1 MSKTLTVIFLAITL
15 GGCIPLP
22 ISLGVSGWSYLVSGK
37 SPTDHLISQ
46 TINQDCKILRLA
58 VGKEPCAAFTNGER
72 SLVWAVLRGDRGRA
86 AVTSGAAK
94 LVMPTDAVA
103 PPVVSAP
110 IVSVPMIETSSLRAD
125 LDGGAQPLVP
135 IMAHVAVENLEGAL
149 LAEEMP
155 AAQPNWRDAPSTGG
169 EVAMVRPKPR
179 PSREVRRMGRGD
191 YALVLGSV
199 AELDR
204 AARLLSRFSAH
215 QAGIVSVEV
224 NGRTWHRVVVGPAPL
239 TEVRRLKTALGRVDG
254 KHPWIFDTKQ
264 S

>member
-72 SLVWAVLRGDRGRA
+72 SLVWAVLRGDRERA

-103 PPVVSAP
+103 PPVVLAP

-125 LDGGAQPLVP
+125 LDGGAHSLVP
-135 IMAHVAVENLEGAL
+135 ITANVAVENLEEAL
-149 LAEEMP
+149 LAEDMR

-215 QAGIVSVEV
+215 QASIVSVEV

>member
-1 MSKTLTVIFLAITL
+1 MSKTLYVIFLAITL

-22 ISLGVSGWSYLVSGK
+22 ISLGFSGWSYLVSGK

-46 TINQDCKILRLA
+46 TINQDCRILRLA

-72 SLVWAVLRGDRGRA
+72 SLVWAVLRGNRESA
-86 AVTSGAAK
+86 AVTSGASK
-94 LVMPTDAVA
+94 LIMPTDVIA

-110 IVSVPMIETSSLRAD
+110 TVSMPMIETSSLRAD
-125 LDGGAQPLVP
+125 LNGGAQPVFP
-135 IMAHVAVENLEGAL
+135 NMAHVAVENLEGAL
-149 LAEEMP
+149 LAEETT
-155 AAQPNWRDAPSTGG
+155 AAQPNWRDAPSTGSK
-169 EVAMVRPKPR
+169 VAMVQPKPR

-204 AARLLSRFSAH
+204 AARLLLRFSAH
-215 QAGIVSVEV
+215 QASIVSVEV

-254 KHPWIFDTKQ
+254 KHPWIFDIKQ

>member
-1 MSKTLTVIFLAITL
+1 
-15 GGCIPLP
+15 
-22 ISLGVSGWSYLVSGK
+22 
-37 SPTDHLISQ
+37 
-46 TINQDCKILRLA
+46 
-58 VGKEPCAAFTNGER
+58 
-72 SLVWAVLRGDRGRA
+72 
-86 AVTSGAAK
+86 VTSGAAK

-149 LAEEMP
+149 LAEETP

-215 QAGIVSVEV
+215 QASIVSVEV

>member
-1 MSKTLTVIFLAITL
+1 
-15 GGCIPLP
+15 
-22 ISLGVSGWSYLVSGK
+22 
-37 SPTDHLISQ
+37 
-46 TINQDCKILRLA
+46 
-58 VGKEPCAAFTNGER
+58 
-72 SLVWAVLRGDRGRA
+72 
-86 AVTSGAAK
+86 
-94 LVMPTDAVA
+94 
-103 PPVVSAP
+103 
-110 IVSVPMIETSSLRAD
+110 
-125 LDGGAQPLVP
+125 
-135 IMAHVAVENLEGAL
+135 
-149 LAEEMP
+149 
-155 AAQPNWRDAPSTGG
+155 
-169 EVAMVRPKPR
+169 MVRPKPR

-199 AELDR
+199 GELDR

>member
-86 AVTSGAAK
+86 AVTPGAAK

-149 LAEEMP
+149 LAEETP
-155 AAQPNWRDAPSTGG
+155 AAQPNWRDAPSIGG

-215 QAGIVSVEV
+215 QASIVSVEV